1 MGALTPEAKVK
12 RKVTAVLKKH
22 GCWYFFPASNGFG
35 RAGIPDIIAIVDG
48 QFVGIE
54 CKADEKKQPTQLQ
67 VQCGEQIEASG
78 GKWFL
83 VRGADELEALEAYIR
98 LR

>member
-22 GCWYFFPASNGFG
+22 RCWYFFPSSNGFG
-35 RAGIPDIIAIVDG
+35 RAGIPDIITIVDG

-67 VQCGEQIEASG
+67 VQCGEQIEAAG